1 MKLSISAI
9 PFAGKRIN
17 TNLHVFSKPTSQ
29 TNIYITIRILN
40 DTLKFNNHDIE
51 LRDIGYALFGKSF
64 SKIDNLYTY
73 SGFHKKIKPYFNNS
87 ILGIHVCLL
96 VYIFYHNRLKHNPY
110 LLY

>member
-51 LRDIGYALFGKSF
+51 NINAILIFFGEAYAYIYDTLNGSGEAYA
-64 SKIDNLYTY
+64 SSSNLPIY
-73 SGFHKKIKPYFNNS
+73 SS
-87 ILGIHVCLL
+87 
-96 VYIFYHNRLKHNPY
+96 
-110 LLY
+110 

>member
-51 LRDIGYALFGKSF
+51 NINAILIFFGEAYAYIYDTLNGSGEAYAYIYDTLNG
-64 SKIDNLYTY
+64 SGEAYASSNNLPIY
-73 SGFHKKIKPYFNNS
+73 SG
-87 ILGIHVCLL
+87 
-96 VYIFYHNRLKHNPY
+96 
-110 LLY
+110 